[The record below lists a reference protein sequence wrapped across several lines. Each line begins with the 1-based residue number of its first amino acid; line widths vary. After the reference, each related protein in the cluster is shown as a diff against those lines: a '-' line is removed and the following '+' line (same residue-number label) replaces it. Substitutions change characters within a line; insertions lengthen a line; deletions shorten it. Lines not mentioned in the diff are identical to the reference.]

1 MDAKTALKAGYGLV
15 PIVAGAD
22 KFTNLLCDWD
32 QYLSPAA
39 ERMLP
44 VKGRT
49 FMKLV
54 GLIEIG
60 AGLIV
65 LSKKTRFGA
74 YLVSA
79 WLSAIALNLLSS
91 EHYDVAAR
99 DALLAI
105 GAFALGKLSGPERR
119 TEGTR
124 SLPYM
129 NAPRPAV
136 DPRMSPAVH

>member
-1 MDAKTALKAGYGLV
+1 MTAQTALKAGYGLV

-22 KFTNLLCDWD
+22 KFTNLLCDWE

-39 ERMLP
+39 ERLLP
-44 VKGRT
+44 IDGKK

-65 LSKKTRFGA
+65 LSRKTRFGA
-74 YLVSA
+74 FLVSG

-91 EHYDVAAR
+91 KHYDIAAR

-105 GAFALGKLSGPERR
+105 GAYALGRLSGPKAER
-119 TEGTR
+119 EETR

-129 NAPRPAV
+129 NRPQQV
-136 DPRMSPAVH
+136 DARMVPAIH

>member
-1 MDAKTALKAGYGLV
+1 MDPKSALKAGYGLV

-22 KFTNLLCDWD
+22 KFTNLLCDWE

-39 ERMLP
+39 ERLLP

-60 AGLIV
+60 AGLLV
-65 LSKKTRFGA
+65 LSRRTRFGA
-74 YLVSA
+74 YLVSG
-79 WLSAIALNLLSS
+79 WLSAVALNLLSS
-91 EHYDVAAR
+91 EHYDIAAR
-99 DALLAI
+99 DALLAV
-105 GAFALGKLSGPERR
+105 GAYALARLSKERR
-119 TEGTR
+119 LPEQLETR

-129 NAPRPAV
+129 NAPRQQAPIA
-136 DPRMSPAVH
+136 MH

>member
-1 MDAKTALKAGYGLV
+1 MEAKTVLKAGYGLV

-22 KFTNLLCDWD
+22 KFTNLLCDWE

-39 ERMLP
+39 ERLLP

-54 GLIEIG
+54 GVIEIG

-79 WLSAIALNLLSS
+79 WLSGIALNLLSS
-91 EHYDVAAR
+91 RHYDIAAR
-99 DALLAI
+99 DALLAL
-105 GAFALGKLSGPERR
+105 GAYALGKMSASPADRQQ
-119 TEGTR
+119 TR
-124 SLPYM
+124 SLPYASAHVPQERF
-129 NAPRPAV
+129 API
-136 DPRMSPAVH
+136 H